1 MIPEGRCL
9 VCDCPNEDHR
19 PLLRPTRLAE
29 TQTAATVVILP
40 FGIIIVD
47 TWQWVHVLLWMLAT
61 AVAIGI
67 ALHEL

>member
-1 MIPEGRCL
+1 M
-9 VCDCPNEDHR
+9 
-19 PLLRPTRLAE
+19 AE
-29 TQTAATVVILP
+29 TQTAPTVVILP